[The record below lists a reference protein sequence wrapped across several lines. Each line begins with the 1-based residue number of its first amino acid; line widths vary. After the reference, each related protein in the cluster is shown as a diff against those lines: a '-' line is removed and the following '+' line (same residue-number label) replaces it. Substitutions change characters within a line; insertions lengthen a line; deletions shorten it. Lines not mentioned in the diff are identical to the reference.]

1 MRRFVATLLAIGL
14 GLGFA
19 APASGRSE
27 EISPYIVNGI
37 DAPSEFGTFVV
48 RIVTTDDKLCSG
60 TLIDARWVLTA
71 GHCIA
76 DSAEIFGS
84 GVSVRGLR
92 DLGSA
97 SGIRHPYYLISNGVP
112 RFDFGLY
119 EFDVP
124 IDVSGIQLPEIIG
137 YDDAWSWVAG
147 QPVVTLGWG
156 LTSADGSLSSTLQRG
171 ELVVESDATCA
182 DLDLALGASF
192 DPTTAICAN
201 DSSTSA
207 CNGDSGGPLLA
218 TNALGRYEIL
228 GVTSYGPEDCNGHSA
243 FGWSPAGLAWFRSVT
258 GLPLG
263 SGAASSTG
271 RTVTRI
277 FGMDRFETAAA
288 VVAFWDES
296 DTVFVA
302 TGGKFPDALA
312 AGAAAS
318 SMDSPVLLV
327 NAGNVPEA
335 TRYQIRRLAP
345 STIYVA
351 GGPAAIS
358 DGVVAELGAI
368 VGSEVIRL
376 GGADRYETSDL
387 LGDLADDE
395 SAGERVW
402 VASGRDFADPLVAS
416 TAAAVFGEPFV
427 LIDGVNPLAP
437 RTLERLTRLAPSKI
451 VILGPDAFF
460 SAGVRSALATVAPL
474 QTLTGGDASWR
485 SAVVWGDF
493 TSSRWASLA
502 TVDNFPDALAA
513 VPFSS
518 MDPASPLMLVPKGCV
533 PAAVRDQ
540 ITRLGSDR
548 LALFGGPAAL
558 SESVE
563 SLQPC

>member
-1 MRRFVATLLAIGL
+1 MRRIVAVLLALGIGL
-14 GLGFA
+14 GVASPVLGRADGA
-19 APASGRSE
+19 A
-27 EISPYIVNGI
+27 PYIVNGV

-48 RIVTTDDKLCSG
+48 RIVTDDDKLCSG

-84 GVSVRGLR
+84 GTSVRGLR

-97 SGIRHPYYLISNGVP
+97 SGLRHPDYIVSNGVP

-119 EFDVP
+119 EFDSP
-124 IDVSGIQLPEIIG
+124 IDVTGIALPEMIG
-137 YDDAWSWVAG
+137 YDDAWSWASG
-147 QPVVTLGWG
+147 NPVVTLGWG
-156 LTSADGSLSSTLQRG
+156 LTRAEGSLTNTLQRG
-171 ELVVESDATCA
+171 DLVVQSASTCV
-182 DLDLALGASF
+182 DLDLSLGASF
-192 DPTTAICAN
+192 DPSTALCAD
-201 DSSTSA
+201 DSSVSA

-218 TNALGRYEIL
+218 TNSAGRYEIL
-228 GVTSYGPEDCNGHSA
+228 GVTSYGPEDCNGHSV
-243 FGWSPAGLAWFRSVT
+243 FGWTPAGLAWLRSST

-263 SGAASSTG
+263 SGTASGIG

-277 FGMDRFETAAA
+277 FGLDRFETAAA
-288 VVAFWDES
+288 VVAFWDQS

-302 TGGKFPDALA
+302 TGRKFPDALA

-318 SMDSPVLLV
+318 SSDSPVLLV
-327 NAGNVPEA
+327 NADSVPPA
-335 TRYQIRRLAP
+335 TRYQIQRLSP

-351 GGPAAIS
+351 GGPSAIS

-376 GGADRYETSDL
+376 GGVDRYETSDL
-387 LGDLADDE
+387 LGALAD
-395 SAGERVW
+395 GGRTGQRVW

-437 RTLERLTRLAPSKI
+437 RTLERLSGLAPSKI
-451 VILGPDAFF
+451 VILGPDVFF
-460 SAGVRSALATVAPL
+460 SAGVRSALAAVAPV

-493 TSSRWASLA
+493 TSSPTANLA
-502 TVDNFPDALAA
+502 TVENFPDALAA

-518 MDPASPLMLVPKGCV
+518 SDPVTPLMLVPKGCV
-533 PAAVRDQ
+533 PAPVRDQ
-540 ITRLGSDR
+540 IARLGASR
-548 LALFGGPAAL
+548 LTLFGGPAAL

>member
-1 MRRFVATLLAIGL
+1 MRRTFAALLAFVL

-19 APASGRSE
+19 SSASGRADGVA
-27 EISPYIVNGI
+27 PYIVNGV
-37 DAPSEFGTFVV
+37 DASAEFGTFVV
-48 RIVTTDDKLCSG
+48 RIVTIDDKLCSG

-76 DSAEIFGS
+76 DSAEIYG
-84 GVSVRGLR
+84 GGTTARGLR
-92 DLGSA
+92 DLGPA
-97 SGIRHPYYLISNGVP
+97 VGFRHPYYVVANGVP

-119 EFDVP
+119 EFDAPV
-124 IDVSGIQLPEIIG
+124 DVGGLILPDVIG
-137 YDDAWSWVAG
+137 YDDAWSWTAG
-147 QPVVTLGWG
+147 NPVVTLGWG
-156 LTSADGSLSSTLQRG
+156 LTSDQGSLAASLQRG
-171 ELVVESDATCA
+171 DLVVESDPTCA
-182 DLDLALGASF
+182 DLDLSLGAVF
-192 DPTTAICAN
+192 DPSTATCAN

-218 TNALGRYEIL
+218 TNSSGRYEIL
-228 GVTSYGPEDCNGHSA
+228 GVTSYGPEDCDGHSV
-243 FGWSPAGLAWFRSVT
+243 FGWTPAALAWLRSTT

-263 SGAASSTG
+263 SGVASGSG

-312 AGAAAS
+312 AGAAAA
-318 SMDSPVLLV
+318 SMNSPVLLV
-327 NAGNVPEA
+327 NASSIPES

-351 GGPAAIS
+351 GGPAAVS

-376 GGADRYETSDL
+376 GGVDRYETSDL
-387 LGDLADDE
+387 LGDLADQG
-395 SAGERVW
+395 STGRRVW

-427 LIDGVNPLAP
+427 LIDGVNPLPP
-437 RTLERLTRLAPSKI
+437 RTLDRLTKLAPSKI

-460 SAGVRSALATVAPL
+460 SAGARSALATVAPV

-493 TSSRWASLA
+493 TSSVAASLA
-502 TVDNFPDALAA
+502 TVENFPDALAA

-518 MDPASPLMLVPKGCV
+518 LDTPTPLMLVPRGCV
-533 PAAVRDQ
+533 PTAVRDQ
-540 ITRLGSDR
+540 IVRLGAER

-558 SESVE
+558 NESVE
-563 SLQPC
+563 TLQPC